1 MTQMLASVA
10 NEAEAV
16 QALAAGADIIDLKN
30 PLAGALGALP
40 LPVIENIIRTI
51 DGARATSA
59 TIGDLPMQPSMVV
72 EAVHQTADCGVD
84 FVKIGFFEE
93 GDTAACLQAL
103 ASLAKDGLKLV
114 AVLFADRNP
123 DFGLLP
129 QLQAAGF
136 YGVMLDTC
144 IKDGRSLL
152 DHLPQADLQAFL
164 MQARNSGLY
173 TGLAGS
179 LRISHVTELAALRP
193 HYLGFRG
200 ALCEK
205 AERTSA
211 MSPDKIKTVCEML
224 QKYNNSN
231 TGTHKAQTTRGYA
244 LHRN

>member
-144 IKDGRSLL
+144 IKDGRNLL
-152 DHLPQADLQAFL
+152 DHMSLADLQAFTL
-164 MQARNSGLY
+164 QARSHHLY
-173 TGLAGS
+173 SGLAGS
-179 LRISHVTELAALRP
+179 LRISHVAELAALQSD
-193 HYLGFRG
+193 YLGFRG
-200 ALCEK
+200 ALCLGG
-205 AERTSA
+205 ERKSTVSR
-211 MSPDKIKTVCEML
+211 DKVHALCEML
-224 QKYNNSN
+224 QKYNIPEHSEP
-231 TGTHKAQTTRGYA
+231 KAQGGQGYA